1 MASYLMKYKGIY
13 RLRTPIDLQKNTFP
27 REYTGLFAENDVY
40 IDCINNVKI
49 FHYGKQVLQA
59 YIPSIGRGHNIIKAI
74 KETFQNN
81 IITNIEETDSEILFR
96 FNSKY
101 MEDLVPYLKPKTS
114 GASRSPFSSKNLPK
128 AKYDIPKDDI
138 QRYKDVTSHISKE
151 DMLKISHVTK
161 GFLSSLCNKK
171 YTEEMLKD
179 DMALKCLGNKEYIHS
194 IGKWSDYI
202 TYLENNLWLKN
213 KI

>member
-1 MASYLMKYKGIY
+1 MRYKGIY
-13 RLRTPIDLQKNTFP
+13 RLKTPIDLQKNTFP
-27 REYTGLFAENDVY
+27 REYNGLFADNDIF
-40 IDCINNVKI
+40 IDCNNKIQI
-49 FHYGKQVLQA
+49 FHYGKQILQA
-59 YIPSIGRGHNIIKAI
+59 YIPSIGRGRNIVKAI
-74 KETFQNN
+74 KEAFQGN
-81 IITNIEETDSEILFR
+81 IITNIEETDSEVLFR

-114 GASRSPFSSKNLPK
+114 GASRSPFSTKNLPK
-128 AKYDIPKDDI
+128 AKYDIPEDDI

-151 DMLKISHVTK
+151 DMLKISHTTK
-161 GFLSSLCNKK
+161 GFLLSLCNKK

-202 TYLENNLWLKN
+202 TYLENNL
-213 KI
+213 

>member
-13 RLRTPIDLQKNTFP
+13 RLKTPIDLRKNTFP
-27 REYTGLFAENDVY
+27 REYTGLFVENDIY
-40 IDCINNVKI
+40 IDCQNNIRI
-49 FHYGKQVLQA
+49 FHYGKQILQA
-59 YIPSIGRGHNIIKAI
+59 YIPSIGRGRNILKAI
-74 KETFQNN
+74 KDAFHGEN
-81 IITNIEETDSEILFR
+81 ISDIEETDSEILFK
-96 FNSKY
+96 FNAKY
-101 MEDLVPYLKPKTS
+101 LDDFAPFLKPKTS
-114 GASRSPFSSKNLPK
+114 GASRSPFSTKNLPK

-151 DMLKISHVTK
+151 DMLKISHTTK
-161 GFLSSLCNKK
+161 GFLLSLCNKK

-202 TYLENNLWLKN
+202 TYLENNL
-213 KI
+213 

>member
-1 MASYLMKYKGIY
+1 MRYKGTY
-13 RLRTPIDLQKNTFP
+13 RLRTPIDLSKNTFP
-27 REYTGLFAENDVY
+27 REYNGMFAENDIF
-40 IDCINNVKI
+40 IDCHNKIQI
-49 FHYGKQVLQA
+49 FHYGKQILQA
-59 YIPSIGRGHNIIKAI
+59 YIPSIGRGRNIVKAI
-74 KETFQNN
+74 KQQFQGE
-81 IITNIEETDSEILFR
+81 IITNIEETDSEVLFR

-128 AKYDIPKDDI
+128 AKYDIPEDDI
-138 QRYKDVTSHISKE
+138 QRYKDVTSHINKE
-151 DMLKISHVTK
+151 DMLKISHATK

-194 IGKWSDYI
+194 IGKWSGYI
-202 TYLENNLWLKN
+202 TYLENNL
-213 KI
+213 